1 LSTKITRA
9 AELLVDT
16 RRRRAVIP
24 DLPPQLRPADL
35 AEAYAI
41 QYAVA
46 RLFGPV
52 GGWKVNLGHPGDE
65 PKATPVPSSYTLASG
80 ARWSTPT
87 RVEVELAV
95 RVGSTLP
102 ARAIPYTSQETL
114 QALSGAH
121 IAFELLGARFVDRK
135 TVSTPLTLLADGQA
149 NGALVHGAVIP
160 DWPNIDLTSLDLV
173 LTADGSVV
181 ATAKSGNS
189 FERTL
194 QGLTWLANHAT
205 QHTGGLEAGQFI
217 LTGARIGPITIDAGK
232 EIAARCGNAAVTA
245 YLD

>member
-1 LSTKITRA
+1 LSSKITRA

-16 RRRRAVIP
+16 RRRRAVIA

-80 ARWSTPT
+80 AHWSTPT

-95 RVGSTLP
+95 RVGSNLP
-102 ARAIPYTSQETL
+102 ARATPYTAQETL
-114 QALSGAH
+114 QAFSGAH
-121 IAFELLGARFVDRK
+121 IAFELLGGRFVDRK
-135 TVSTPLTLLADGQA
+135 AVSNPLTLLADGQA
-149 NGALVHGAVIP
+149 NGALVHGTEIP
-160 DWPNIDLTSLDLV
+160 DWLNIDLTGLDMV
-173 LTADGSVV
+173 LTANDGVV
-181 ATAKSGNS
+181 ATATSGNS
-189 FERTL
+189 FEHTL
-194 QGLTWLANHAT
+194 QGLTWLANHAA
-205 QHTGGLEAGQFI
+205 QHMGGLEAGQFI
-217 LTGARIGPITIDAGK
+217 LTGARIGPVTLGGGK